1 MCWQTDGGTGFL
13 RAARAGNLDKVL
25 EYLSNNVDIDV
36 CNAVSCSFQPDR
48 GALDSFIHS
57 FDVHCCHMATA
68 IKHPM
73 PDRVE
78 PSFVIFD
85 IRPALSVSV
94 PECQNHNLTGSGT
107 GCFIAVCQTQ
117 RVI

>member
-36 CNAVSCSFQPDR
+36 CNAVSCSFQPVR

-57 FDVHCCHMATA
+57 FDVHCCHMGTA

-85 IRPALSVSV
+85 IWPALSVSV